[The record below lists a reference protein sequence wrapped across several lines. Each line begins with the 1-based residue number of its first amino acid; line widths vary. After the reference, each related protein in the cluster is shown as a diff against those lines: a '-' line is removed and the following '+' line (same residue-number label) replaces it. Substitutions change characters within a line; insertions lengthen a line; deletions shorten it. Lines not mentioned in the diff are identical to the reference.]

1 MIVSEFTLQK
11 REDATSGGCC
21 IDHES
26 LTVEQHVYGLVSVYG
41 ASLLTVTVS
50 GKLVYW
56 RQQ

>member
-11 REDATSGGCC
+11 REGATAGGCC
-21 IDHES
+21 IDHDS

-41 ASLLTVTVS
+41 INLLAVTVS
-50 GKLVYW
+50 GELVYW